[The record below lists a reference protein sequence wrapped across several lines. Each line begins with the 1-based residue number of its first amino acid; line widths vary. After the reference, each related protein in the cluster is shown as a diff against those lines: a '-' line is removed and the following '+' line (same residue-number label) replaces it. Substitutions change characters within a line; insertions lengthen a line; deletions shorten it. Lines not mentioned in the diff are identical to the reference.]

1 MPVDLVKL
9 HEKTYGYVMRTG
21 KRGSYKYWYKDSRTN
36 KLYEGKKPS
45 KILVDNYEI
54 REDHPADDEI
64 IDNPWE
70 NYSSTNLQMIFCR
83 ETNVPFNKIGITSKE
98 ELEQY
103 EAYLLSVAYR
113 RILEKL
119 KSFPEY
125 YLPINSKKIK
135 MLHKV
140 IFDELYDWAG
150 EYRNINV
157 SKEGFPFPPADHVV
171 LEMKRLDRDLFSKI
185 SYGYQAEAED
195 IAELL
200 AIISSELTIIH
211 PFREGNGR
219 IVRVVL
225 DIISIAFNVKPANWS
240 VLESFK
246 DKEEYLSC
254 MYAGYRKNY
263 KPLTQFIYQLLDS
276 AKS

>member
-21 KRGSYKYWYKDSRTN
+21 KRGRYKYWYKDSLTK

-45 KILVDNYEI
+45 KMLIENYPTIES
-54 REDHPADDEI
+54 HPALEEI
-64 IDNPWE
+64 VENPWQ
-70 NYSSTNLQMIFCR
+70 NYSSTNIQMVFSKK
-83 ETNVPFNKIGITSKE
+83 TNVPFNKIGTSSRE

-125 YLPINSKKIK
+125 YLPINAQKVK

-140 IFDELYDWAG
+140 IFDDLYDWAG

-157 SKEGFPFPPADHVV
+157 SKEGFPFPPADNIVS
-171 LEMKRLDRDLFSKI
+171 EMKRLDKELFNKI
-185 SYGYQAEAED
+185 NYGQPADPED

-200 AIISSELTIIH
+200 AIVSSELTIIH

-219 IVRVVL
+219 IIRVVM
-225 DIISIAFNVKPANWS
+225 DIISIAFDLSPANWS
-240 VLESFK
+240 SLESMK
-246 DKEEYLSC
+246 DKENYLSC
-254 MYAGYRKNY
+254 MYAGYRKDY
-263 KPLTQFIYQLLDS
+263 KPLTEFIYQLLDS